1 MKQKEFAKDLIDFI
15 YDSPTSFNAVNTS
28 KKILNKNG
36 FEELRLNEKWKLRI
50 GGKYYI
56 TKNSSALVSFVI
68 NSDNIEKE
76 GFRIISSHSDSPS
89 FRIKPNAEMSAENTY
104 LKLNTECYGGPILN
118 TWLDRPLGIAG
129 RVVVK
134 GDSVLRPLEK
144 IVNINKPI
152 CIIPNL
158 AIHMN
163 RTINDGYSLNK
174 QKDMLPLVGLLNESL
189 EKDNFL
195 LNTLSKELNISNEDI
210 IDFDLFL
217 YEFEKGSLIGKNEEF
232 ISSSRLDNLSMAHAS
247 IHAIT
252 NTNGKYGIN
261 LVSLF
266 DNEEVGSSTKQGA
279 DSNMLV
285 NILEKICLSLG
296 KDREEFFNT
305 LYSSFM
311 ISADLAHAVH
321 PNISEKHDPTNRPIM
336 GGGPVIKINA
346 NQSYI
351 SDAYSISIYK
361 NICKEANVS
370 YQEFVNRSDERGGS
384 TIGPI
389 SSTHIDIPS
398 VDIGS
403 PILAMHSIREL
414 GSVED
419 HYSIYKTFSKFYE
432 I

>member
-174 QKDMLPLVGLLNESL
+174 
-189 EKDNFL
+189 
-195 LNTLSKELNISNEDI
+195 
-210 IDFDLFL
+210 
-217 YEFEKGSLIGKNEEF
+217 
-232 ISSSRLDNLSMAHAS
+232 
-247 IHAIT
+247 
-252 NTNGKYGIN
+252 
-261 LVSLF
+261 
-266 DNEEVGSSTKQGA
+266 
-279 DSNMLV
+279 
-285 NILEKICLSLG
+285 
-296 KDREEFFNT
+296 
-305 LYSSFM
+305 
-311 ISADLAHAVH
+311 
-321 PNISEKHDPTNRPIM
+321 
-336 GGGPVIKINA
+336 
-346 NQSYI
+346 
-351 SDAYSISIYK
+351 
-361 NICKEANVS
+361 
-370 YQEFVNRSDERGGS
+370 
-384 TIGPI
+384 
-389 SSTHIDIPS
+389 
-398 VDIGS
+398 
-403 PILAMHSIREL
+403 
-414 GSVED
+414 
-419 HYSIYKTFSKFYE
+419 
-432 I
+432 